1 MQSTHP
7 MCSRWC
13 GVSEGELECQG
24 MVSGGN
30 HPLHL
35 TWDVHLCIELTFI
48 ERHGILDIE
57 KQMQ

>member
-1 MQSTHP
+1 M
-7 MCSRWC
+7 

-24 MVSGGN
+24 MGSGGN

-35 TWDVHLCIELTFI
+35 AWDMHLCIELTSN
-48 ERHGILDIE
+48 ECHGILDIE